1 MSVIQN
7 EHSQSAEVERE
18 QQQSNTAYEQP
29 NTQLVM
35 TCRGLSTSVEV
46 SPELADWLNEKCL
59 DLDVCALSI
68 LVGCAEFVMQS
79 E

>member
-18 QQQSNTAYEQP
+18 QQQNNTAYTQP

-35 TCRGLSTSVEV
+35 TYRGCIYTVDM
-46 SPELADWLNEKCL
+46 SPEMVTWLDARCEE
-59 DLDVCALSI
+59 LDVCALSV
-68 LVGCAEFVMQS
+68 LVGCAEFVMDS

>member
-18 QQQSNTAYEQP
+18 HQPNNTAYTQP

-35 TCRGLSTSVEV
+35 TYRGCISTVEV
-46 SPELADWLNEKCL
+46 SPEMVTWLDARCEE
-59 DLDVCALSI
+59 LDVCALSV
-68 LVGCAEFVMQS
+68 LVGCAEFVM
-79 E
+79 EAE

>member
-1 MSVIQN
+1 MSVITSPQCPSAQVEQ
-7 EHSQSAEVERE
+7 EHQPN
-18 QQQSNTAYEQP
+18 NTALTQP
-29 NTQLVM
+29 SIQLVM
-35 TCRGLSTSVEV
+35 TYKETATSVEV
-46 SPELADWLNEKCL
+46 SPELAAWLDERCT